1 MFQAMDIEPL
11 KILAFDPALANMG
24 WALVSFDPNALQEEQ
39 TPSWIMDKTGIH
51 TYKCFQRLDGGTF
64 STDNQMTV
72 NERMIYQ
79 IDEVHL
85 LCAIH
90 KPEMIAMESQ
100 LEVGSARCTWG
111 VAIQFGIV
119 FPYFCSNLR
128 QVRLARCPDDRW
140 SNGERQE
147 TTEVFSHID
156 HVPNYGVAFKPPQL
170 QSVAHHEGQTKS
182 KIVKERYH
190 EVSGDTRKGV
200 KDHEADAFFVAVH
213 SGRFWAICLQQCWGM
228 EFLTKKEQKI
238 FLASETGM
246 AHRKFESWW
255 TNF

>member
-1 MFQAMDIEPL
+1 MAEDIIPL

-24 WALVSFDPNALQEEQ
+24 WVLVNFDPNVLQSEQ
-39 TPSWIMDKTGIH
+39 TPSWMADPTGIH
-51 TYKCFQRLDGGTF
+51 TYKCFERLDGGTF
-64 STDNQMTV
+64 STDNQMSV
-72 NERMIYQ
+72 NERMIHQ

-100 LEVGSARCTWG
+100 LEVGNARCTWG
-111 VAIQFGIV
+111 VAIQFGIM
-119 FPYFCSNLR
+119 FPYFCANRR
-128 QVRLARCPDDRW
+128 QVRLIRCPDDRW

-156 HVPNYGVAFKPPQL
+156 HIPNYGVAIKPPQL
-170 QSVAHHEGQTKS
+170 QSVAHHEGQTKI
-182 KIVKERYH
+182 KIVKDRYY
-190 EVSGDTRKGV
+190 EVSGDTRKKV

-213 SGRFWAICLQQCWGM
+213 AGRFWATCLQQCWGV

-238 FLASETGM
+238 FLATETGM
-246 AHRKFESWW
+246 VHRKFESWW
-255 TNF
+255 INF

>member
-1 MFQAMDIEPL
+1 MDIEPL

-24 WALVSFDPNALQEEQ
+24 WMLANFDPNALQEEP
-39 TPSWIMDKTGIH
+39 TPSWIPDKTGIH
-51 TYKCFQRLDGGTF
+51 TYKCFRRLDGGTF

-72 NERMIYQ
+72 NERMIHQ

-90 KPEMIAMESQ
+90 RPELIAMESQ

-119 FPYFCSNLR
+119 FPYFSTYLR

-140 SNGERQE
+140 SNGERRE
-147 TTEVFSHID
+147 TTEIFSHID
-156 HVPNYGVAFKPPQL
+156 HVPSYGVALKPPQL

-182 KIVKERYH
+182 RIVKERYH
-190 EVSGDTRKGV
+190 EVSGDTRKNV

-213 SGRFWAICLQQCWGM
+213 SGRFWAVCLQQCWGT
-228 EFLTKKEQKI
+228 EFLTKKETKT
-238 FLASETGM
+238 FLAPDTGM
-246 AHRKFESWW
+246 IYRRFESWW
-255 TNF
+255 TNFPI

>member
-1 MFQAMDIEPL
+1 MDIEPL

-24 WALVSFDPNALQEEQ
+24 WTLVSFDPNVIHEEPI
-39 TPSWIMDKTGIH
+39 PSWMTDKIGIH
-51 TYKCFQRLDGGTF
+51 TYKCFQRIDGGTF
-64 STDNQMTV
+64 STN
-72 NERMIYQ
+72 NKISINARMIHQ

-90 KPEMIAMESQ
+90 KPELIAMESQ

-119 FPYFCSNLR
+119 FPYFCTNLR

-156 HVPNYGVAFKPPQL
+156 HVPNYGVALKPPQL

-182 KIVKERYH
+182 RVVKERYH
-190 EVSGDTRKGV
+190 EISGDTRKNIT
-200 KDHEADAFFVAVH
+200 DHEADAYFVAVH
-213 SGRFWAICLQQCWGM
+213 SGRFWATCLERCWGT
-228 EFLTKKEQKI
+228 EFLTKKEQKT
-238 FLASETGM
+238 FFAPETGM
-246 AHRKFESWW
+246 VHRRDESWW
-255 TNF
+255 CNLDT